1 MSTVQQVK
9 NIQSPLDKFRTQVK
23 REIKKN
29 YPSVER
35 FCFEND
41 ISKSILSRLLSG
53 KQKEF
58 KLNTLQRIAN
68 ALEKQVDIILK

>member
-1 MSTVQQVK
+1 MQQGKKVHD
-9 NIQSPLDKFRTQVK
+9 PLETLRNQVRK
-23 REIKKN
+23 EIEKN
-29 YPSVER
+29 YPTIEQ

-58 KLNTLQRIAN
+58 KLETLIRITE
-68 ALEKQVDIILK
+68 ALGKNLEIRFKN